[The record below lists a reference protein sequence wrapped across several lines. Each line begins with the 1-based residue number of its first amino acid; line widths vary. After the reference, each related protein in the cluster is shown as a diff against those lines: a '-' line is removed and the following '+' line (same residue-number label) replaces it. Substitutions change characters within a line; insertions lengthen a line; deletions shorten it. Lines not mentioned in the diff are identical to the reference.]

1 MHFSGATTACMESYI
16 KPTLQRNTDKV
27 ILHIGTNDLRSKK
40 ESLEFAS
47 SIIDL
52 AKTCKKIGWL
62 RWNCIGNVT
71 KG

>member
-47 SIIDL
+47 SIID
-52 AKTCKKIGWL
+52 
-62 RWNCIGNVT
+62 
-71 KG
+71 